1 MVITM
6 IIMIRKQ
13 SESCTGLQGFLIF
26 HSFGGGTGKQNMLLI
41 PQEAG
46 QAEKQ
51 INLSSIF
58 YSHLFFFNF

>member
-26 HSFGGGTGKQNMLLI
+26 HSFGGGTGKKNATVSSGGG
-41 PQEAG
+41 EAN
-46 QAEKQ
+46 KCV
-51 INLSSIF
+51 
-58 YSHLFFFNF
+58 